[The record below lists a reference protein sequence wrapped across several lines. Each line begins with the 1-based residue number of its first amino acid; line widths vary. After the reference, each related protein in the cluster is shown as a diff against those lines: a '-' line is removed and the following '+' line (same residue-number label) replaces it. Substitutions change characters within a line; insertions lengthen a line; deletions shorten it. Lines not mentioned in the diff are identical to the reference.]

1 MTPPSVTCPHC
12 QTIFR
17 ITNTQLKA
25 ANGSVRC
32 GSCLQ
37 VFNAIEQLPLP
48 KEPEKEELNTSTE
61 HVETTPSH
69 HRAETPVSA
78 QPKKE
83 LQEPLVIQ
91 QEKPVKRPAKRTVK
105 KPVKKPDSTQPEI
118 SSSKD
123 INPSIKEKV
132 ANPQYDGYHQ
142 QSIETLIH
150 ELDQRETE
158 KTVNEK
164 KLRRRRTYLGIAACS
179 LLVLLTL
186 QFAWFNRNT
195 LSLNPALRPAY
206 AMTCNLLSCTLPPM
220 VNINAIKSIDL
231 VVRSHP
237 DRDNALQIDAV
248 IINEAKHPQPFPDL
262 KLTFSDINGRL
273 VANRTFTPSEYLG
286 GELAGSDEMPE
297 AQPIRLSLEIID
309 PGEQAVNYQLT
320 FSENKTIRFN

>member
-1 MTPPSVTCPHC
+1 MTPSSVTCPHC

-17 ITNTQLKA
+17 ITHAQLKA

-37 VFNAIEQLPLP
+37 VFNAMEQLPPL
-48 KEPEKEELNTSTE
+48 KEQEKEELNSAIE
-61 HVETTPSH
+61 NVASH
-69 HRAETPVSA
+69 PGKEPPVSA
-78 QPKKE
+78 QPRKKLRE
-83 LQEPLVIQ
+83 TLVVQ
-91 QEKPVKRPAKRTVK
+91 QQ
-105 KPVKKPDSTQPEI
+105 KPVKKPDSTQPET
-118 SSSKD
+118 SKSKD
-123 INPSIKEKV
+123 LDPSIKAKV
-132 ANPQYDGYHQ
+132 ATAPIEYDGYHQ

-158 KTVNEK
+158 ETINEQQ
-164 KLRRRRTYLGIAACS
+164 LRRKRTYWGVAACS

-206 AMTCNLLSCTLPPM
+206 AMACNLLSCTLPPM
-220 VNINAIKSIDL
+220 VNLNAIKSVDL

-237 DRDNALQIDAV
+237 DQDNALQVDAV
-248 IINEAKHPQPFPDL
+248 IINEARHPQPFPDL
-262 KLTFSDINGRL
+262 KLTFTDINGRL

-286 GELAGSDEMPE
+286 GELAGSDEMPK
-297 AQPIRLSLEIID
+297 AQPIRLGLEIID

-320 FSENKTIRFN
+320 FSENETIRFQETVDVFD

>member
-1 MTPPSVTCPHC
+1 MTPSSVTCPHC

-17 ITNTQLKA
+17 ITHAQLKA
-25 ANGSVRC
+25 ARGSVRC

-37 VFNAIEQLPLP
+37 VFNAIDQLPRLQ
-48 KEPEKEELNTSTE
+48 EQEKEALNTPTDHRE
-61 HVETTPSH
+61 EPQTP
-69 HRAETPVSA
+69 T
-78 QPKKE
+78 QTKKK
-83 LQEPLVIQ
+83 LQETLVVQ
-91 QEKPVKRPAKRTVK
+91 QQ
-105 KPVKKPDSTQPEI
+105 KPVKKPDSTQPET
-118 SSSKD
+118 SRSKD
-123 INPSIKEKV
+123 LDPSIKAKV
-132 ANPQYDGYHQ
+132 ATAPIQYDGYHQ

-158 KTVNEK
+158 ETINEQQ
-164 KLRRRRTYLGIAACS
+164 LRRKRTYWGVAACS

-220 VNINAIKSIDL
+220 VNLNAIKSVDL

-237 DRDNALQIDAV
+237 DQNNALQVDAV
-248 IINEAKHPQPFPDL
+248 IINEARHPQPFPDL
-262 KLTFSDINGRL
+262 KLTFTDINGRL

-286 GELAGSDEMPE
+286 GELAGSDEMPK
-297 AQPIRLSLEIID
+297 AQPIRLGLEIVD

-320 FSENKTIRFN
+320 FSENKTTKVN

>member
-1 MTPPSVTCPHC
+1 MTPSSVTCPHC

-17 ITNTQLKA
+17 ITHAQLKA

-37 VFNAIEQLPLP
+37 VFNAMEQVPRP
-48 KEPEKEELNTSTE
+48 KEPEKEELSTS
-61 HVETTPSH
+61 VET
-69 HRAETPVSA
+69 AETPSSADSEETLVST
-78 QPKKE
+78 QPRKSH
-83 LQEPLVIQ
+83 QETLVVQ
-91 QEKPVKRPAKRTVK
+91 QQ
-105 KPVKKPDSTQPEI
+105 KPVKKPDSAQPEA
-118 SSSKD
+118 SRSKD
-123 INPSIKEKV
+123 LDPSIKAKV
-132 ANPQYDGYHQ
+132 ATAPIEYDGYHQ

-158 KTVNEK
+158 ETINEQQ
-164 KLRRRRTYLGIAACS
+164 LRRKRTHWGVAACG

-206 AMTCNLLSCTLPPM
+206 AMTCNLLSCKLPPM
-220 VNINAIKSIDL
+220 VNINAIKSVDL

-237 DRDNALQIDAV
+237 DHDNALQVDAV
-248 IINEAKHPQPFPDL
+248 IINEARHPQPFPDL
-262 KLTFSDINGRL
+262 KLTFTDINGRL

-286 GELAGSDEMPE
+286 GELAGSDEMPK
-297 AQPIRLSLEIID
+297 AQPIRLGLEIID

-320 FSENKTIRFN
+320 FSENKMTRYN